1 MKNNNQNK
9 GQDFNQ
15 TKSNGNKQQQGSN
28 VDHSKGQYRDQNR
41 DTKGSQ
47 ASPNRNLGK
56 ETSQQNGSKSYEQ
69 KNLEKQA
76 HNQNGSNKHFEQKNH
91 SQTNQNLDIENGQS
105 NYEKNTYRNNK

>member
-1 MKNNNQNK
+1 MGVVPIEVNYNFFKNHK
-9 GQDFNQ
+9 GGFYEE
-15 TKSNGNKQQQGSN
+15 
-28 VDHSKGQYRDQNR
+28 QYRDQNR